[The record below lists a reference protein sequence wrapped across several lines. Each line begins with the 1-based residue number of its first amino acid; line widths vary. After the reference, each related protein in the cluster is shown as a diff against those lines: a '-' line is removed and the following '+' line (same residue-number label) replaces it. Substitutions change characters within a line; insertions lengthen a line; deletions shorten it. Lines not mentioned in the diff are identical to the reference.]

1 MTQTGQ
7 RKKARSIRTRAQQAD
22 RFRSTVNHRTSSLSA
37 PPFWLTE
44 TLSDPFSLS
53 QEDARLYLPT
63 APRALRI
70 LHKRT
75 PGSQYHTLLGRLLT
89 APTMKGAWKEI
100 DARLAHLSPPTKG
113 PHRNFARSRKEEAYH
128 KLWDEIL
135 SALTLCQQRLEPRS
149 SIAKRFDQLALDAI
163 ELAEAISSEQLATPR
178 EVQDVRKA
186 SRRKVGIHHPAVS
199 RSLDRLAF
207 EFFPHSDAI
216 QAFQSPQWPTLR
228 SSERSHLARTFLRPW
243 PSMSNLLRELAMRAL
258 HESHT
263 IRNTPRL
270 VDRTRQDSHVSV
282 FIRHL
287 YRAFFQPLLDGQMAG
302 TLAHIASL
310 VLQEDVTR
318 ETVVKILRHL
328 PRS

>member
-1 MTQTGQ
+1 M
-7 RKKARSIRTRAQQAD
+7 
-22 RFRSTVNHRTSSLSA
+22 
-37 PPFWLTE
+37 TE
-44 TLSDPFSLS
+44 TISDPFSLS
-53 QEDARLYLPT
+53 QEDARLYLST

-75 PGSQYHTLLGRLLT
+75 PGSRYHTLLGRLLT
-89 APTMKGAWKEI
+89 APTMRGAWKEI
-100 DARLAHLSPPTKG
+100 DARLAHLSPPQG
-113 PHRNFARSRKEEAYH
+113 PPRDFARSRKEEAYH

-135 SALTLCQQRLEPRS
+135 YALTLCQQRLEPRS

-163 ELAEAISSEQLATPR
+163 ELAEAISSERLETPR

-186 SRRKVGIHHPAVS
+186 SRRKVATHQPAVS
-199 RSLDRLAF
+199 RSLDRMAF

-216 QAFQSPQWPTLR
+216 QAFRSPQWPTLR

-243 PSMSNLLRELAMRAL
+243 PSMSDLLRELAMWAI

-263 IRNTPRL
+263 LRNTPRL
-270 VDRTRQDSHVSV
+270 VDRTRKDRHVSV

-287 YRAFFQPLLDGQMAG
+287 YRAFFQPLLDGQMAS
-302 TLAHIASL
+302 TLAHIAAL
-310 VLQEDVTR
+310 VLQEDVSR
-318 ETVVKILRHL
+318 ETVVKILRQI